1 MCFEVL
7 TVSYMVVQVWPIP
20 LSSVVVLAAVGA
32 RIQLRFGVIQEWHC
46 RTRSSAITRYK
57 SDECAYKTPMSS
69 PRGMLSLSSQVRIKR
84 GGDST
89 IETLTHFGNVCTVY
103 SRQCKRQVY
112 AKRPFAQVHKWLASD
127 ILSCATP

>member
-1 MCFEVL
+1 MSFEVL

-20 LSSVVVLAAVGA
+20 LSSVVVLAAFGA

-46 RTRSSAITRYK
+46 RTRSSAITRYL
-57 SDECAYKTPMSS
+57 SDECSYKKPMSS

-89 IETLTHFGNVCTVY
+89 IETLTHFGNVCYVY
-103 SRQCKRQVY
+103 SRQCKRQVH